1 MREPLLRLPQV
12 PEQHDDEDSRDIY
25 VSDDFKRLTVHDPE
39 ENLFFGKSSGVALL
53 QTAMNMKQALSG
65 RPRAEHVKNPQVW
78 SQRRECFWTTP
89 SWESSPPLGP
99 PTLSLQFPE
108 EDLMPVLIDNYF
120 ENFNL
125 LLPLL
130 HRPTFERSMKDGLH
144 LIHDTFGA
152 IVLLVCALGS
162 RQSDDPRVCLSDVEH
177 PEYSRGWKYFNQVQI
192 VRQSVLSAPTLYDLQ
207 LYCLAIEFLRDS
219 SVGHS
224 CWTLVGIAL
233 RLAQEVGVHKW
244 RRKNRAPTVEN
255 ELWMRAFWILLSLD
269 RTLSSLLGR
278 SCTIGSEE
286 LDLDLPLEVDD
297 EYWEHPDPEKAF
309 RQPDD
314 KPSLIMSFNCS
325 LRLMHILG
333 TALRT
338 LYITQKSRIA
348 LGLIGAWEH
357 PIVSQLDSKLNQWL
371 DTLPPHH
378 GSCLEESGLLFPDV
392 PLPFE
397 LTCGSRDIMNELVH
411 AGTMSPSN
419 STHSCSDSPFVA
431 ASDGSP
437 LPFLRDITSLK
448 AFPSDM
454 LTDPSLTHVVNTAPG
469 WEATSDDVGR
479 ADILARGA
487 PTTNGWTQPT
497 SSPPDSRAMSF
508 TFQSSSS
515 SNSTSNPM
523 DLWTNAPANFD
534 LDDWGQYL
542 ANVRP

>member
-1 MREPLLRLPQV
+1 MSSSDNDDDGAHYIKKRKAQRACDTCRRRKSDGVQESDIFCSNCIKLSFPRCTYEDIPSKRHRPSGKEYTKLLEAQVARLTSLFRKLHPELDLDVLLRDERASPQVTASITTSPRPSPTPSSGELISQLLRASTEV

-314 KPSLIMSFNCS
+314 KPSLITSFNCS

-338 LYITQKSRIA
+338 L
-348 LGLIGAWEH
+348 
-357 PIVSQLDSKLNQWL
+357 V
-371 DTLPPHH
+371 
-378 GSCLEESGLLFPDV
+378 
-392 PLPFE
+392 
-397 LTCGSRDIMNELVH
+397 
-411 AGTMSPSN
+411 
-419 STHSCSDSPFVA
+419 
-431 ASDGSP
+431 
-437 LPFLRDITSLK
+437 
-448 AFPSDM
+448 
-454 LTDPSLTHVVNTAPG
+454 
-469 WEATSDDVGR
+469 
-479 ADILARGA
+479 
-487 PTTNGWTQPT
+487 
-497 SSPPDSRAMSF
+497 
-508 TFQSSSS
+508 
-515 SNSTSNPM
+515 
-523 DLWTNAPANFD
+523 
-534 LDDWGQYL
+534 
-542 ANVRP
+542 